1 MALTDKL
8 TAIGEAIRS
17 KTGTTDLLTLD
28 GMVTAIEGIETGG
41 GTDEASV
48 VAAIIDGSITEI
60 RNDRVTSIR
69 KDAFSSYKN
78 LTSADFPQVTNIG
91 ANAFYFCSALTT
103 VNFPQVTSIGDSA
116 FNSCTKLTTAN
127 CPKVTSLGEAAFDS
141 NSMLTSAD
149 FPQVTS
155 IGTSAFNNCY
165 KLTTVN
171 FPQVTSIGSKVFN
184 GCSAL
189 KTADFLQA
197 KSINAN
203 AFYGCRVLITLVLRS
218 EAVATLANTNAF
230 TNCHHLLGTTNSSFN
245 PDGLH
250 DGYVYVPSVLVESYK
265 AATNWSSLDLQFRAL
280 EDYTVDGTVTGELD
294 ETKI

>member
-8 TAIGEAIRS
+8 TAIADAIRA
-17 KTGTTDLLTLD
+17 KAGTTDGLTLD

-48 VAAIIDGSITEI
+48 VDAIIDGSITELH
-60 RNDRVTSIR
+60 NDRVKSVCKNAFYERTSIT
-69 KDAFSSYKN
+69 SVN
-78 LTSADFPQVTNIG
+78 LTQVTSIG
-91 ANAFYFCSALTT
+91 ANAFYYNFALTT
-103 VNFPQVTSIGDSA
+103 VNLPQVTSIGSSA
-116 FNSCTKLTTAN
+116 FASCTKLATVN
-127 CPKVTSLGEAAFDS
+127 CPKVTILADTAFS
-141 NSMLTSAD
+141 SCSVLTSAD

-155 IGTSAFNNCY
+155 IGASAFHNCY

-203 AFYGCRVLITLVLRS
+203 AFNGCFKLTTLVLRS
-218 EAVATLANTNAF
+218 EAVATLASTNAF
-230 TNCHHLLGTTNSSFN
+230 TNCHHLLGTTNSTFN

-250 DGYVYVPSVLVESYK
+250 DGYVYVPSALVESYK
-265 AATNWSSLDLQFRAL
+265 SATNWSSLDLQFRAL
-280 EDYTVDGTVTGELD
+280 EDYTVDGTITGELD